1 MRNSTTKIIFLFAT
15 LFLITICKS
24 QSATTT
30 IVIDDFTTG
39 KGEINSFNENTGT
52 YNCFSSYACT
62 FELLSCKTQSSSS
75 ILGGQ
80 RNSYSYVIVA
90 AGTETDPTNQSEF
103 KVDLE
108 GDVSVSN
115 ESWYSNLNVTN
126 TGSSSWFVVTY
137 NTQIE
142 YISDKYCGTS
152 TTKTT
157 PIDLT
162 KGGGNFIA
170 FSANVDST
178 FVNPLFQLSVE
189 DVNNNLGYAFA
200 DSSYYDEEIGQ
211 YIVEMNLQED
221 DVDVDFTQV
230 TFISIESSLS
240 ISYPLTIDPNDF
252 NSINVVISDVRV
264 ISIGDN
270 NNNGGD
276 STNTSDNNSSKSSKS
291 SNTSN
296 SSNSSDSSMISPVT
310 SLVVL
315 LFCIVV
321 LFV

>member
-1 MRNSTTKIIFLFAT
+1 MRFSTSKIISLLAT
-15 LFLITICKS
+15 ILLITICKS

-30 IVIDDFTTG
+30 TTIVIDDFSTG
-39 KGEINSFNENTGT
+39 IGEINSFNENTGT
-52 YNCFSSYACT
+52 YNCFSSYECT
-62 FELLSCKTQSSSS
+62 FELLSCKTQTSSS

-90 AGTETDPTNQSEF
+90 AGTKTDPTNQSDFNVEL
-103 KVDLE
+103 DGE
-108 GDVSVSN
+108 VSISN
-115 ESWYSNLNVTN
+115 ESWHSNLNITN
-126 TGSSSWFVVTY
+126 IGSSSWFVVTY
-137 NTQIE
+137 YTQIE

-152 TTKTT
+152 STKKTT

-178 FVNPLFQLSVE
+178 FVNPFFELSVE

-200 DSSYYDEEIGQ
+200 DSSYYDKEIGQ

-230 TFISIESSLS
+230 TFISIAFSLS
-240 ISYPLTIDPNDF
+240 ISYPLTIDPDDF
-252 NSINVVISDVRV
+252 NAINVAISDIRV
-264 ISIGDN
+264 ISIG
-270 NNNGGD
+270 
-276 STNTSDNNSSKSSKS
+276 DNNSSKSSKS
-291 SNTSN
+291 SKSSGSSN
-296 SSNSSDSSMISPVT
+296 SSNSSNSSIISPVT
-310 SLVVL
+310 SLFVL
-315 LFCIVV
+315 LFCIIV